1 MAENTIHPVDLET
14 GRLISGP
21 YEGEYLGVCDSES
34 MTTRIPNVKFT
45 REEAA
50 AFRDRFGLTPE
61 KFHLDIDDNTEGMTG
76 TYCIYYANPAL
87 INDYIERMDCSSL
100 FGESAMEVM
109 ARKLPLVE
117 SSRCTKIS
125 NALHKIA
132 GTPTFWEKQ
141 GEFANI
147 ALWFAMLSAGVGAV
161 ATEGGRSVLKKIFGG
176 KGPDDKNDP
185 PSAGGGRW
193 GEGEVV
199 DAEWSE
205 VKKDSKG
212 SLPAEK
218 VAETAAEASLLTL
231 MGAGLFY
238 AAKYAATS
246 LLFVQTAALSLVS
259 ALALERALG
268 EERPEDRF
276 Q

>member
-205 VKKDSKG
+205 VKKESKG
-212 SLPAEK
+212 ILPAKRSAVEL
-218 VAETAAEASLLTL
+218 VAAGATL
-231 MGAGLFY
+231 
-238 AAKYAATS
+238 
-246 LLFVQTAALSLVS
+246 VALSLAIAWIVANDATGLGFADDW
-259 ALALERALG
+259 ALAPAFAG
-268 EERPEDRF
+268 WAGAAAVFSPPESEK
-276 Q
+276 